1 MSSETGSKRLRAVFM
16 GSPEFAVPSLEAVAR
31 TCTLVMTVTQPDKP
45 AGRGRKLLAPAVKL
59 AAEAMGAPVIQP
71 VKVRDGQ
78 LAAELQALAP
88 DVIVVTAYGRI
99 LPPAILEI
107 PRYGCINVHASL
119 LPRWRGAAPIQRAVL
134 AGDRETGVAI
144 MQMEEGLDTGPVFRE
159 ARTPIAP
166 EETSGELFLRLA
178 TLGGDLLAAF
188 LAEFPDVPPP
198 TPQDPALATLAPILR
213 KEEGLVDWTWSS
225 GHVINHVRG
234 MDPWP
239 AAVTGREGTPVK
251 LYRAGPSRLP
261 RPDGATPGEV
271 LAVDRAGL
279 HVACG
284 EGVVCVAEVQ
294 AAGAKRMPAQAY
306 AAGKPFNKEGEGF
319 TAPPRGEPE

>member
-1 MSSETGSKRLRAVFM
+1 MSGSSRLRAVFM
-16 GSPEFAVPSLEAVAR
+16 GSPDFAVPSLEAVAR
-31 TCTLVMTVTQPDKP
+31 TCELVLAVTQPDKP
-45 AGRGRKLLAPAVKL
+45 AGRGRKLMPPAVKE
-59 AAEAMGAPVIQP
+59 AAQRLGVPVSQP
-71 VKVRDGQ
+71 VKVRDGT
-78 LAAELQALAP
+78 LAAQLQALAP

-99 LPPAILEI
+99 LPRAILEV
-107 PRYGCINVHASL
+107 PRHGCINVHASL

-144 MQMEEGLDTGPVFRE
+144 MQMEEGLDTGPVFRA
-159 ARTPIAP
+159 ARTPIEP

-188 LAEFPDVPPP
+188 LGEFPDVPPP
-198 TPQDPALATLAPILR
+198 TPQDPSLATLAPILR
-213 KEEGLVDWTWSS
+213 KEEGVVDWTWSS
-225 GHVINHVRG
+225 GHVIDHVRG

-251 LYRAGPSRLP
+251 LYRAGPSPLP
-261 RPDGATPGEV
+261 RPEGATPGEV

-284 EGVVCVAEVQ
+284 EGVVRIAEVQ

-306 AAGKPFNKEGEGF
+306 AAGKAFKKGEGF
-319 TAPPRGEPE
+319 STPPRSETE